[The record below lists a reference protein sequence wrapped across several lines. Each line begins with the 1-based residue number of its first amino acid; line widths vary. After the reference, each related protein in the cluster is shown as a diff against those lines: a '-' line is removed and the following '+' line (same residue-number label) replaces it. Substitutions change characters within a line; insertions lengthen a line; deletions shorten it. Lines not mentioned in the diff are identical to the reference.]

1 MAGTATLESGRSLRP
16 LFIAS
21 LILSVLGIGVASYL
35 TYVHYADISPICAGG
50 SRG

>member
-21 LILSVLGIGVASYL
+21 LILSILGIGVAA
-35 TYVHYADISPICAGG
+35 T
-50 SRG
+50 